1 MSRWGRRMPLQQA
14 EPSGGGR
21 AGRSRR
27 THVRARCGSE
37 LRNDMHDLLR
47 SPDYDGELEDE
58 VAASFTP

>member
-47 SPDYDGELEDE
+47 SPDCDGELEDE